1 MNFKIKYIVSFLLI
15 SLSFPVFSQLPPHF
29 TGNWINQANN
39 NWEYGFFEKFAIY
52 DCAFWNYESVSTG
65 KKGKTDLVLQNGDKK
80 IKLSISAINAK
91 QILITQGKQK
101 PVKFTLMEKEY
112 PVYKSSDKTTFHAPV
127 FRYDSATIVGYYQ
140 NLDKVPQQYRNRLN
154 SPPFSVSRFDFLS
167 SDQIKYYAD
176 IDSLG
181 RFSLTFPVFDTQE
194 LYVDWQRVL
203 VSSVVEP
210 GDTLFL
216 FVDISDFIPKES
228 DKDFIGYVLRSKQVL
243 FMGDNAR
250 INNEMRRYL
259 HDYDNIHKHNYDSV
273 PDMEFLKVFETRY
286 NKQIK
291 RLNDYI
297 EANPTVSEKL
307 RFYKLQQE
315 KYNFASD
322 LMQRRF
328 VKFGKEDTSFQ
339 DGYMEYVKENFTLE
353 DEKNYSLTREFK
365 IFLNNYIEYYDH
377 KRISTN
383 SVSSVEIEKR
393 LLENNELTTELKI
406 LADEMHKEVTNKSDS
421 DSAIKQHQ
429 EKVRLGWEKFSSNE
443 KVRETTSILLQEKR
457 ILGTSTVDSLLLNP
471 NLKELWMASRYELW
485 FDQTRKPI
493 SEHYQAV
500 LNEKVKNPELLNRI
514 AHLQQNYKMVANEDF
529 RYKDSLKPTEH
540 LVANEDFRYKESMK
554 STVHLNEYK
563 EADGLFQELIKPY
576 KGKVIYVD
584 FWGTWCSPCRENMK
598 YANQL
603 KEKLK
608 GEEVVFMYFANNS
621 PEESWKNI
629 IKQLNL
635 TGENVVHYR
644 LPEAQQGMLERK
656 FSVKKFPTYML
667 INKEGN
673 VINIDAMAPMNMEV
687 AEKQIRDLLK

>member
-1 MNFKIKYIVSFLLI
+1 MNFKIKYIISFLLI
-15 SLSFPVFSQLPPHF
+15 TISFPVFSQLPPHF
-29 TGNWINQANN
+29 TGNWINQSNN

-52 DCAFWNYESVSTG
+52 DCGFWNYQSVSTD
-65 KKGKTDLVLQNGDKK
+65 KKGKTDMVLQKGDKK
-80 IKLSISAINAK
+80 IKLSIKAVDDK
-91 QILITQGKQK
+91 QILIKSGKQK
-101 PVKFTLMEKEY
+101 FVKFSLMEKEY
-112 PVYKSSDKTTFHAPV
+112 PVYKSSDKTSFPAPV
-127 FRYDSATIVGYYQ
+127 FRYDSVTIVGYYR
-140 NLDKVPQQYRNRLN
+140 NLEKVSQQFGNKFN
-154 SPPFSVSRFDFLS
+154 FIPFSVSRFDFLS

-176 IDSLG
+176 IDSSG

-194 LYVDWQRVL
+194 LYVDWHRAL
-203 VSSVVEP
+203 ISSVVEP

-216 FVDISDFIPKES
+216 FADMSDYVRQES
-228 DKDFIGYVLRSKQVL
+228 DKDIIEYALRPKQVL

-250 INNEMRRYL
+250 INNEMRRYP
-259 HDYDNIHKHNYDSV
+259 HDFDYVNKHDYDSV
-273 PDMEFLKVFETRY
+273 PDMDFLKAFETRY
-286 NKQIK
+286 NKHIK

-297 EANPTVSEKL
+297 EANPTVSEKF
-307 RFYKLQQE
+307 RFYKWQQE

-322 LMQRRF
+322 LMQREF

-365 IFLNNYIEYYDH
+365 IFLNNYIKYYDH

-406 LADEMHKEVTNKSDS
+406 LADEMHKEVPNKSDS
-421 DSAIKQHQ
+421 DSTIKQHQ
-429 EKVRLGWEKFSSNE
+429 EKFRLCWEKFYSNE
-443 KVRETTSILLQEKR
+443 KVKETTSTMLKEKR
-457 ILGTSTVDSLLLNP
+457 ILNSSTVDSLILNP
-471 NLKELWMASRYELW
+471 NLKELWIASQYIHW
-485 FDQTRKPI
+485 FNQTRESF
-493 SEHYQAV
+493 SEHYKTV
-500 LNEKVKNPELLNRI
+500 LKEKVKNPELLNRI
-514 AHLQQNYKMVANEDF
+514 AHIQQDYKTVANED
-529 RYKDSLKPTEH
+529 Y
-540 LVANEDFRYKESMK
+540 RYKESMK
-554 STVHLNEYK
+554 STGHLNEYK
-563 EADGLFQELIKPY
+563 EADSLFRELIKPY

-584 FWGTWCSPCRENMK
+584 FWGTWCSPCRKNMA

-608 GEEVVFMYFANNS
+608 GQDVVFMYFATRS

-644 LPEAQQGMLERK
+644 LPETQQGMLERK

-667 INKEGN
+667 INKEGIVVN
-673 VINIDAMAPMNMEV
+673 TDAMDPINMEV